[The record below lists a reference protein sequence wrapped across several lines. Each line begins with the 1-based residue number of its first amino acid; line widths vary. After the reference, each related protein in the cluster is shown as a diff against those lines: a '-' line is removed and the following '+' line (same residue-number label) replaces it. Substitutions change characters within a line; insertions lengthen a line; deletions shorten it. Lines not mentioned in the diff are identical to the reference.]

1 SISTHP
7 ATDLLYVYSSTAS
20 SSAEWNLVDGSPVIN
35 TADNT
40 ITVQTNHFS
49 YFAVFKLSAVPSGDT
64 SSPTITSVSPASGI
78 QGDTL
83 ASMTIRGTSLDPS
96 TSGISFDPAGIV
108 YSSLTVLSSQQI
120 VLWNVD
126 IGATASPGARKIIVT
141 NNDGGTGNLL
151 DAFYVNSNAVTI
163 SSATIAIDGGG
174 SAIRSGSTIT
184 VTIMGSGLNVFADET
199 DDYVKLYNENFSIF
213 GSTTF
218 VHTSTLTVQF
228 VIPLTAEVGLYD
240 LKLYDA
246 TNDDLRTE
254 LAFLAVSANPYA
266 DAFKSYV
273 FPNPCRANS
282 LSIKVCVPGTA
293 AEVSAGTTVNGEV
306 RIYTITGE
314 QVWSASQNLKKAFG
328 PEDTDSS
335 WAGENIITWNLK
347 NSNGG
352 KVSSGV
358 YFYIVE
364 VAGQGRDKGKIAIIR

>member
-1 SISTHP
+1 
-7 ATDLLYVYSSTAS
+7 
-20 SSAEWNLVDGSPVIN
+20 
-35 TADNT
+35 
-40 ITVQTNHFS
+40 
-49 YFAVFKLSAVPSGDT
+49 
-64 SSPTITSVSPASGI
+64 
-78 QGDTL
+78 
-83 ASMTIRGTSLDPS
+83 M
-96 TSGISFDPAGIV
+96 
-108 YSSLTVLSSQQI
+108 
-120 VLWNVD
+120 
-126 IGATASPGARKIIVT
+126 
-141 NNDGGTGNLL
+141 
-151 DAFYVNSNAVTI
+151 
-163 SSATIAIDGGG
+163 
-174 SAIRSGSTIT
+174 
-184 VTIMGSGLNVFADET
+184 
-199 DDYVKLYNENFSIF
+199 
-213 GSTTF
+213 
-218 VHTSTLTVQF
+218 QF